1 MRRIILSFLLAAFLL
16 LPVAARAG
24 AGVDGYATLFTPTTP
39 WINTA
44 RPLTADD
51 AKGRLVLLDFWT
63 YGCINC
69 MQIVPDLKALEAKYG
84 DKLLVIGVH
93 SAKFAGER
101 GDERIAAAAKR
112 FGITHAVINDSSFN
126 IWEAYKV
133 EAWPTQILL
142 DDHGLE
148 LNRYAGEGHRA
159 EIAADIDRAIPNI
172 ATTSA
177 PITGVKMAAAEKTTL
192 SFPGRLGFAPETPWG
207 ELLFI
212 DDAGHNRLLGVTLKG
227 DIKVTIGSG
236 AEGRA
241 DGDFA
246 TATFNHPRGFG
257 LGNNGIYVADTS
269 NHLIRFIDFKTKTVS
284 TVAGTGM
291 QGNDRSVSNDN
302 ALETALASPWDV
314 KMLADGHTLM
324 IAVAGLHQL
333 WTYDTVKK
341 TVSTAAGSGRED
353 IKDGDADDAA
363 LAQPSGLSP
372 DGNTLY
378 FVDAESSA
386 LRALKFGQ
394 VSTLVGTGLFDFGL
408 VDGTYPK
415 ALLQHAQGLD
425 VNAGRIAI
433 ADTYNNAVRLYDLKT
448 SELSTVK
455 LKDGTLEEPGDVLQ
469 LNGKIYV
476 ADTNHNRIAIVDDK
490 AGTAETLN
498 ITEAAKTSAPAKA
511 PKK

>member
-1 MRRIILSFLLAAFLL
+1 MHRILLSFVIAAFLL
-16 LPVAARAG
+16 LPAAARAG
-24 AGVDGYATLFTPTTP
+24 SGVDGYSVLFTPTTP

-112 FGITHAVINDSSFN
+112 FGITHAVINDAKFDV
-126 IWEAYKV
+126 WDAYNV
-133 EAWPTQILL
+133 NAWPTQILL

-148 LNRYAGEGHRA
+148 LNRYAGEGHRE
-159 EIAADIDRAIPNI
+159 EIAADIDRALPNI
-172 ATTSA
+172 ATTAA
-177 PITGVKMAAAEKTTL
+177 PIAGVKMAAAQKTTL

-212 DDAGHNRLLGVTLKG
+212 DDSGHNRLLGVTLKG

-236 AEGRA
+236 AEGRK

-246 TATFNHPRGFG
+246 SATFNHPRGFG
-257 LGNNGIYVADTS
+257 LAKDGLYVADTA
-269 NHLIRFIDFKTKTVS
+269 NHLVRYVDFKTKTVS
-284 TVAGTGM
+284 TAAGTGL
-291 QGNDRSVSNDN
+291 QGSDRRVNNDA

-314 KMLADGHTLM
+314 KMLADNRTLL
-324 IAVAGLHQL
+324 IAMAGLHQIWQL
-333 WTYDTVKK
+333 DTVKK
-341 TVSTAAGSGRED
+341 TLSVAAGSGKED

-372 DGNTLY
+372 DGNTVY

-386 LRALKFGQ
+386 LRTLKFGQ
-394 VSTLVGTGLFDFGL
+394 VGTLVGTGLFDFGR
-408 VDGTYPK
+408 VDGSYPK

-425 VNAGRIAI
+425 VNAGRIAV
-433 ADTYNNAVRLYDLKT
+433 ADTYNNAVRLYDLK
-448 SELSTVK
+448 SSQLSTVA
-455 LKDGTLEEPGDVLQ
+455 LKEGTLEEPGDVLQ

-490 AGTAETLN
+490 TATAETLD
-498 ITEAAKTSAPAKA
+498 IKEAAAK
-511 PKK
+511 K